1 VVEEGKTRGK
11 FIGLIECHD
20 YGWRASFRT
29 QQPGAVFS
37 QQGDSQVFAK
47 EADAMRWLHT
57 QAGALGYASID
68 IRRK

>member
-1 VVEEGKTRGK
+1 MTEQAGNRGK
-11 FIGLIECHD
+11 FIGLVEHND

-37 QQGDSQVFAK
+37 QQGDTQIFAK
-47 EADAMRWLHT
+47 EAEAMRWLHM
-57 QAGALGYASID
+57 QASQLGYVSID

>member
-1 VVEEGKTRGK
+1 MEGEAETQGK
-11 FIGLIECHD
+11 FIGLLERFD

-37 QQGDSQVFAK
+37 QQGDTQVFAK
-47 EADAMRWLHT
+47 EAEAMKWLHT
-57 QAGALGYASID
+57 HANQLGFAAID

>member
-1 VVEEGKTRGK
+1 MVEEGKTGGK
-11 FIGLIECHD
+11 FIGLIDRHD

-29 QQPGAVFS
+29 QEPGVVFS

-47 EADAMRWLHT
+47 EAEAMKWLHT
-57 QAGALGYASID
+57 QASQLGYASID